1 MIKVLVADD
10 SKMNRMVAAGILS
23 KSGFDVEFA
32 ENGEEA
38 IQKLSGGFVDIV
50 LMDIQMPIMDG
61 FEATRVIKSRDDLKH
76 IPIIIVTSVSDKDSL
91 KKALELGATD
101 YVTKPFDSEE
111 LTLRLKNASQL
122 KRLNDVLSGQNKL
135 LEVKVRERTR
145 ELENALSVVK
155 STEREVIRL
164 LGVVSEYRDKD
175 TGNHVLRVGHIS
187 EYLARKIGLSDE
199 KCEIVLY
206 ASMMH
211 DMGKVGISDSIL
223 LKKAFLDDDEKETVK
238 KHTIM
243 GFEMLSS
250 SSMPLLQASAEIALT
265 HHEKYDG
272 SGYPRGLKGEEIP
285 IFGRIVAVA
294 DVFDALRSERPYKKA
309 FDDDT
314 IKDIFKKDS
323 GIHFDPTVTNILL
336 SNYDDIVNISIKY
349 KDGANI

>member
-1 MIKVLVADD
+1 MIKILVADD

-38 IQKLSGGFVDIV
+38 IQKLEGGFIDIV
-50 LMDIQMPIMDG
+50 LMDIQMPVMDG

-76 IPIIIVTSVSDKDSL
+76 IPIIIVTSISDKDSL
-91 KKALELGATD
+91 KKALEFGATD

-135 LEVKVRERTR
+135 LEVKVRERMR
-145 ELENALSVVK
+145 ELESALSVVK

-187 EYLARKIGLSDE
+187 EYLAKKIGLSDE
-199 KCEIVLY
+199 KCETVLY

-211 DMGKVGISDSIL
+211 DMGKVGISDNIL
-223 LKKAFLDDDEKETVK
+223 LKRAFLDDDEKELIK
-238 KHTIM
+238 KHTLM

-265 HHEKYDG
+265 HHERYDG
-272 SGYPRGLKGEEIP
+272 TGYPRGLKGEDIP

-309 FDDDT
+309 FDDET
-314 IKDIFKKDS
+314 IKDIFQKDS
-323 GIHFDPTVTNILL
+323 GAHFDPKLTNILL
-336 SNYDDIVNISIKY
+336 DNYDEIVDIAIKY
-349 KDGANI
+349 RDGVVV